1 MSVNPEGSVAF
12 FDRQFL
18 RQVEKQDFELNPFE
32 FEALPH
38 LSGRILDFG
47 CGLGNLSIAA
57 ARKGCRVLALDA
69 SPAAISSLQR
79 RAAENDLP
87 IEAHE
92 ADLRTYQVTDT
103 YDCVVSI
110 GLLSF
115 LDCDT
120 ALRVLGMLQDSVRP
134 GGIAIINTLIA
145 GTTWIGMFQAA
156 DCCLL
161 ARNELHNRFSGW
173 TVLQSDF
180 RDFPAPGGTVKSFVT
195 LAARKPPGRL

>member
-1 MSVNPEGSVAF
+1 MSREHSIAF
-12 FDRQFL
+12 FDRQFSL
-18 RQVEKQDFELNPFE
+18 QDEKQDFELNPFE
-32 FEALPH
+32 IEALPH

-57 ARKGCRVLALDA
+57 GQKGCRVLAVDA

-79 RAAENDLP
+79 RVAENDLP
-87 IEAHE
+87 IEARQ
-92 ADLRTYQVTDT
+92 ADLRTYQITDN

-115 LDCDT
+115 LDCTT
-120 ALRVLGMLQDSVRP
+120 AIRVLDMLQDSVRP
-134 GGIAIINTLIA
+134 GGIAIINSLIA
-145 GTTWIGMFQAA
+145 GTTWIGMFNAA

-161 ARNELHNRFSGW
+161 ARNELHDRFSGW

-180 RDFPAPGGTVKSFVT
+180 RDFPAPGATVKSFVT
-195 LAARKPPGRL
+195 LTARKPAGEF